1 MLEGCGF
8 VGIVGYMYSC
18 DTRQQQQYFIACI
31 CARTDISASLVTPH
45 FGKRKPTGIEYV
57 LEIFNQLDS
66 HEFDGYVLRSEA
78 GSVRKLSISR

>member
-1 MLEGCGF
+1 VLEGCGF

-45 FGKRKPTGIEYV
+45 ASNR
-57 LEIFNQLDS
+57 LAL
-66 HEFDGYVLRSEA
+66 
-78 GSVRKLSISR
+78 SVFLGFQSVG